1 MKKKGTKAMSMAIA
15 LLMLALGAGAVVTQQ
30 SAMTKQS
37 DGTYIVNTT
46 TLCQNVKGYRG
57 TTPLK
62 IYIKYDKVEKIEAL
76 KNQETPKYFARVKE
90 QMLNMWNGKTVKK
103 ATKLKVNGVT
113 GATMSSDAVK
123 KNVTKG
129 LEYYQAHK

>member
-15 LLMLALGAGAVVTQQ
+15 LLMLAMGAGAVVTQQ

-62 IYIKYDKVEKIEAL
+62 IYIKNDKVEKIEAL

>member
-1 MKKKGTKAMSMAIA
+1 MAIA

-62 IYIKYDKVEKIEAL
+62 IYIKNDKVEKIEAL

-90 QMLNMWNGKTVKK
+90 QVLGKWNGKTVKK
-103 ATKLKVNGVT
+103 AAKMKVNGVT

>member
-1 MKKKGTKAMSMAIA
+1 MKKKGTKAMSMAVA
-15 LLMLALGAGAVVTQQ
+15 LLMLAMGAGAVVTQQ

-62 IYIKYDKVEKIEAL
+62 IYIKNDKVEKIEAL

-90 QMLNMWNGKTVKK
+90 QVLGKWNGKTVKK

>member
-62 IYIKYDKVEKIEAL
+62 IYIKNDKVEKIEAL

-90 QMLNMWNGKTVKK
+90 QVLGKWNGKTVKK
-103 ATKLKVNGVT
+103 AAKLKVNGVT

-123 KNVTKG
+123 KNVKKG

>member
-62 IYIKYDKVEKIEAL
+62 IYIKNDKVEKIEAL

-90 QMLNMWNGKTVKK
+90 QMLNKWNGKTVKK

>member
-1 MKKKGTKAMSMAIA
+1 MSMAIA

-62 IYIKYDKVEKIEAL
+62 IYIKNDKVEKIEAL

-90 QMLNMWNGKTVKK
+90 QMLGKWNGKTVKK

>member
-1 MKKKGTKAMSMAIA
+1 MSMAIA

-62 IYIKYDKVEKIEAL
+62 IYIKNDKVEKIEAL

-90 QMLNMWNGKTVKK
+90 QVLNMWNGKTVKK

>member
-1 MKKKGTKAMSMAIA
+1 M
-15 LLMLALGAGAVVTQQ
+15 MLALGAGAVVTQQ

-62 IYIKYDKVEKIEAL
+62 IYIKNDKVEKIEAL

>member
-62 IYIKYDKVEKIEAL
+62 IYIKNDKVEKIEAL

>member
-62 IYIKYDKVEKIEAL
+62 IYIKNDKVEKIEAL

-90 QMLNMWNGKTVKK
+90 QVLGKWNGKTVKK

>member
-62 IYIKYDKVEKIEAL
+62 IYIKNDKVEKIEAL

-90 QMLNMWNGKTVKK
+90 QVLGKWNGKTVKK
-103 ATKLKVNGVT
+103 AAKMKVNGVT

>member
-62 IYIKYDKVEKIEAL
+62 IYIKNDKVEKIEAL

-90 QMLNMWNGKTVKK
+90 QVLNMWNGKTVKK

>member
-62 IYIKYDKVEKIEAL
+62 IYIKNDKVEKIEAL

-90 QMLNMWNGKTVKK
+90 QVLGKWNGKTVKK
-103 ATKLKVNGVT
+103 AAKLKVNGVT